1 MRILLIQVFNRAPDK
16 FQFQAQI
23 PLDLDHH
30 RLIGGGDRFA
40 GLAQSMKV
48 TRLARTARP
57 DFLTRTMDG
66 IFGITDHRPDG
77 EAQSLDRFQDLC
89 ADGGGSLIG
98 QLLSVPGQSRT
109 QLADDIEEIIRFLG
123 LQGINA

>member
-1 MRILLIQVFNRAPDK
+1 MGVRLVEGCHRAPDGL
-16 FQFQAQI
+16 QFPAQI
-23 PLDLDHH
+23 PLDFDHH
-30 RLIGGGDRFA
+30 RRIGGRDCLA